1 MIKYVD
7 YDIVFQEV
15 PGEVTLALNISNCQ
29 HNCEGCHSPHL
40 REDIGNDLEK
50 DLPGLL
56 EKYKGMI
63 TCVLFLGTGND
74 SSALWHIVQDVWYAG
89 LKSAVYTGDEF
100 DPPSS
105 GDVDLLD
112 DFAYQ
117 YGHPDYLKVGPYK
130 KELGGLSSP
139 STNQR
144 MYRWNAET
152 KRYEDITYMFWKKEN
167 DNG

>member
-56 EKYKGMI
+56 EKYKDMI

-74 SSALWHIVQDVWYAG
+74 PLALWDLVTG
-89 LKSAVYTGDEF
+89 LWGKGIKSAVYTGNELDISEPNSDEF
-100 DPPSS
+100 E
-105 GDVDLLD
+105 L
-112 DFAYQ
+112 FASR
-117 YGHPDYLKVGPYK
+117 YGSPDYLKVGPYK
-130 KELGGLSSP
+130 KELGGLASP
-139 STNQR
+139 MTNQR
-144 MYRWNAET
+144 MYRWNAEA
-152 KRYEDITYMFWKKEN
+152 KVYDDISYMFWNKEKK
-167 DNG
+167 NG